1 MHSSHNSAGEQD
13 DQFRLDPTQM
23 PQRLELDIP
32 EQLFERL
39 ILQAERCNRSLP
51 ELIEYIL
58 AQSCMEMAEEV

>member
-1 MHSSHNSAGEQD
+1 MNSTHDAAGEQD
-13 DQFRLDPTQM
+13 AQFRLDPTQM
-23 PQRLELDIP
+23 PQRLELEIP
-32 EQLFERL
+32 EQLLERL